1 MGKKRSKDGSKTGY
15 VGIEVDEE
23 LIHFADA
30 LHDKVDELK
39 DVSIDG
45 NKIRFMSRELLIVNP
60 YNLDEHVRMQPSLL
74 AYWTGKEAKV
84 SAVLRDLKNDFEAW
98 EMKTYRVMY
107 LMLVKEFGSSGGV
120 PTISDVKA
128 AMHSKRGKE
137 WKRRTQEISKWEASY
152 GLVKSFREAITQKG
166 FALQS
171 YVKMT
176 VSEMSS
182 NDSV

>member
-60 YNLDEHVRMQPSLL
+60 YNLDEH
-74 AYWTGKEAKV
+74 
-84 SAVLRDLKNDFEAW
+84 
-98 EMKTYRVMY
+98 
-107 LMLVKEFGSSGGV
+107 
-120 PTISDVKA
+120 
-128 AMHSKRGKE
+128 
-137 WKRRTQEISKWEASY
+137 
-152 GLVKSFREAITQKG
+152 
-166 FALQS
+166 
-171 YVKMT
+171 
-176 VSEMSS
+176 
-182 NDSV
+182 